1 MKLLLIRKLPDEE
14 EEEEPFVTIRFFV
27 DLGRA
32 RGRVRSAS
40 RGWAPAHPD
49 PLRSHGRCGGRA
61 LPLGVG
67 CRASR
72 SMPCGKAS
80 ARRGAAAGPR
90 GAGVMPRTACGL
102 VAAAESDRRNR
113 GPNRN
118 DASRANI
125 QPSEHGTGK

>member
-80 ARRGAAAGPR
+80 VRGAAAPGRVGGRRSPRLLTGPYPIYH
-90 GAGVMPRTACGL
+90 A
-102 VAAAESDRRNR
+102 D
-113 GPNRN
+113 N
-118 DASRANI
+118 DASGNTTYC
-125 QPSEHGTGK
+125 SEHGTGK